1 VLSVLALALL
11 ATAVGMPASN
21 ALASMERPRAIVVV
35 GGLGAAVTVVLTAIF
50 MSGWGL
56 VGAACGYLAGCTI
69 GAAGRWIAFLS
80 VSHRASDPASCT
92 GLVRTVTGVNRAREI
107 TRIGGGDHAAIYALT
122 PLGAGPVVVK
132 LYRDHRPQA
141 MAQLE
146 FDALAALAC
155 ALDGRMF
162 HGWTI
167 RVPVPLSL
175 SYAPLALTM
184 RQVRGK
190 PLHICHL
197 DGRQAL
203 LQEAGEAFGAAMQ
216 PVWAAGVKHG
226 DLGLRNLMFD
236 LDTRT
241 ISIVDP
247 AAEEC
252 EACVHRPSLCAAA
265 TDLGHLIAELTTD
278 VNDLVGATFTRMHK
292 QVSSL
297 QRCVS
302 RCATPGLSACNSW
315 KSCAAASPRT
325 SKRGSS

>member
-1 VLSVLALALL
+1 MLSVLALALL

-56 VGAACGYLAGCTI
+56 VGAACAILPAARSALRGAGLRSCRCPTARAI
-69 GAAGRWIAFLS
+69 RRHA
-80 VSHRASDPASCT
+80 RASCAPSRGST
-92 GLVRTVTGVNRAREI
+92 ARGEI

-141 MAQLE
+141 MVQLE

-252 EACVHRPSLCAAA
+252 EACVHGPSLCAAA